1 MDVVLKYRGRMIRES
16 DLPIIRALIEENP
29 TASRRELS
37 RKLCATWNWVQPNGA
52 FCDMLCRGMMLA
64 LERAGHI
71 ALPAVKWKPPN
82 PLAVRP
88 KPQRFDIDNRVQPEG
103 SRAIGVPV
111 GAADLGRAIIQCP
124 HRASSLSALHTTGR
138 SCDILPY
145 LTNCLKTG
153 VVACLDFRFV
163 KHAGGS

>member
-88 KPQRFDIDNRVQPEG
+88 KPQRFDIDATPIECSLRDLGPLEFRLVRRTAEEPLFNALIEHHHYLRYTQ
-103 SRAIGVPV
+103 PV
-111 GAADLGRAIIQCP
+111 GEQ
-124 HRASSLSALHTTGR
+124 
-138 SCDILPY
+138 
-145 LTNCLKTG
+145 LKYMVFAG
-153 VVACLDFRFV
+153 DRPVACL
-163 KHAGGS
+163 A